1 MAVPAVA
8 GIRNGRLAQLVRALP
23 SHGRG
28 QRFKSFVAHHSST
41 FSHYQSGTR
50 SPRAKL
56 VLNLLFRSGST
67 HGWQFFPG
75 LQLECGAVAGMGA
88 VLYSAPMASFLRT
101 LEFLGLSLW
110 LGSDVFLS
118 IVVAP
123 GAFRILASRDQAGAI
138 VGFALW
144 WMHMIGVVCG
154 IVILLA
160 RLARTRTFASLVAPA
175 ALCVV
180 LMILLTVISQHA
192 VSPKMAALRVQ
203 MQSIEATAADSPLL
217 VEFGK
222 LHRISVSLESG
233 VLLAGLAGM
242 YLMVKELTVAGH

>member
-41 FSHYQSGTR
+41 FSHYQSG
-50 SPRAKL
+50 SCGHRANL
-56 VLNLLFRSGST
+56 VLNLLFRVGRT
-67 HGWQFFPG
+67 HGLMPVG
-75 LQLECGAVAGMGA
+75 GCELEVDAVAERGP
-88 VLYSAPMASFLRT
+88 VLYSAPMMNFLRT
-101 LEFLGLSLW
+101 IEFLGLSLW

-118 IVVAP
+118 FVVAP
-123 GAFRILASRDQAGAI
+123 GAFRILPSRDQAGAM
-138 VGFALW
+138 VGFGLW

-160 RLARTRTFASLVAPA
+160 RLLRTRTFASLATPT

-180 LMILLTVISQHA
+180 LMIGLTVVSQH
-192 VSPKMAALRVQ
+192 
-203 MQSIEATAADSPLL
+203 
-217 VEFGK
+217 
-222 LHRISVSLESG
+222 SVSLKMTAPRVPMGSI
-233 VLLAGLAGM
+233 
-242 YLMVKELTVAGH
+242 